1 MRFSPLLVTSSILEP
16 LRYYF
21 SAYGQDGGFLWDPD
35 EKKRTLE
42 ISDVYDFN
50 KIAFQERPR
59 LLVNRGAYSVN
70 KVGLSDNLAEGS
82 SISETMGLRKDTHM
96 LLYTGTASLTIEA
109 RNKGT
114 CELLT
119 DMATHFLAWSRPMVC
134 DTQGFKNFADSLTV
148 SECASTQDQD
158 DSTFQVTVQ
167 VPYIKEE
174 HWSVRNDGVLL
185 KSYLL
190 KQIDRQVATT

>member
-1 MRFSPLLVTSSILEP
+1 MQFSPLLVTSSILEP

-21 SAYGQDGGFLWDPD
+21 STYGQSGGLVWDPD

-42 ISDVYDFN
+42 ISDIYDFN

-59 LLVNRGAYSVN
+59 LLVNRGSYSIN
-70 KVGLSDNLAEGS
+70 KVGLSDNLAEG
-82 SISETMGLRKDTHM
+82 ITLAEGNGLRKDTSM
-96 LLYTGTASLTIEA
+96 LMYTGTASLIIEA

-119 DMATHFLAWSRPMVC
+119 DMATHFIAWSRGPIC
-134 DTQGFKNFADSLTV
+134 DSQGFKNFGDTLSV
-148 SECASTQDQD
+148 SACEATQDQD

-167 VPYIKEE
+167 IPYIKEE
-174 HWSVRNDGVLL
+174 HWVMRDDGILL
-185 KSYLL
+185 KSYML
-190 KQIDRQVATT
+190 QAIR

>member
-1 MRFSPLLVTSSILEP
+1 MQFSPLLVTSSILEP

-21 SAYGQDGGFLWDPD
+21 STYGQSGGFLWDPD

-42 ISDVYDFN
+42 ISDIYDFN

-59 LLVNRGAYSVN
+59 LLVNRGSYSIN
-70 KVGLSDNLAEGS
+70 KVGLSDNLAEG
-82 SISETMGLRKDTHM
+82 ITLAEGKGLRKDTNM
-96 LLYTGTASLTIEA
+96 LMYTGTASLIIEA

-119 DMATHFLAWSRPMVC
+119 DMATHFIAWSRGPIC
-134 DTQGFKNFADSLTV
+134 DSQGFKNFGDTLSV
-148 SECASTQDQD
+148 SACEATQDQD

-167 VPYIKEE
+167 IPYIKEE
-174 HWSVRNDGVLL
+174 HWVMRDDGILL
-185 KSYLL
+185 KNYMLRA
-190 KQIDRQVATT
+190 IR

>member
-1 MRFSPLLVTSSILEP
+1 MQFSPLLVTSSILEP

-21 SAYGQDGGFLWDPD
+21 STYGQSGGLVWDPD

-42 ISDVYDFN
+42 ISDIYDFN

-59 LLVNRGAYSVN
+59 LLVNRGSYSIN
-70 KVGLSDNLAEGS
+70 KVGLSDNLAEG
-82 SISETMGLRKDTHM
+82 ITLAEGRGLRKDTNM
-96 LLYTGTASLTIEA
+96 LLYTGTASLIIEA

-119 DMATHFLAWSRPMVC
+119 DMATHFIAWSRGPIC
-134 DTQGFKNFADSLTV
+134 DSQGFKNFGDTLSV
-148 SECASTQDQD
+148 SACEATQDQD

-167 VPYIKEE
+167 IPYIKEE
-174 HWSVRNDGVLL
+174 HWVMRDDGILL
-185 KSYLL
+185 KSYML
-190 KQIDRQVATT
+190 QAIR

>member
-59 LLVNRGAYSVN
+59 LLVNRGSYSIN
-70 KVGLSDNLAEGS
+70 KVGLSDNLAEG
-82 SISETMGLRKDTHM
+82 ITLAEGRGLRKDTNM
-96 LLYTGTASLTIEA
+96 LLYTGTASLIIEA

-119 DMATHFLAWSRPMVC
+119 DMATHFIAWSRGPIC
-134 DTQGFKNFADSLTV
+134 DSQGFKNFGDTLSV
-148 SECASTQDQD
+148 SACEATQDQD
-158 DSTFQVTVQ
+158 DATFQVTVQ
-167 VPYIKEE
+167 IPYIKEE
-174 HWSVRNDGVLL
+174 QWVMRDDGILL
-185 KSYLL
+185 KSYML
-190 KQIDRQVATT
+190 QAIR

>member
-1 MRFSPLLVTSSILEP
+1 MQFSPLLVTSSILEP

-21 SAYGQDGGFLWDPD
+21 STYGQSGGLVWDPD

-42 ISDVYDFN
+42 ISDIYDFN

-59 LLVNRGAYSVN
+59 LLVNRGSYSIN
-70 KVGLSDNLAEGS
+70 KVGLSDNLAEG
-82 SISETMGLRKDTHM
+82 ITLAEGNGLRKDTNM
-96 LLYTGTASLTIEA
+96 LMYTGTASLIIEA

-119 DMATHFLAWSRPMVC
+119 DMATHFIAWSRGPIC
-134 DTQGFKNFADSLTV
+134 DSQGFKNFGDTLSV
-148 SECASTQDQD
+148 SACEATQDQD

-167 VPYIKEE
+167 IPYIKEE
-174 HWSVRNDGVLL
+174 HWVMRDDGILL
-185 KSYLL
+185 KSYML
-190 KQIDRQVATT
+190 QAIR